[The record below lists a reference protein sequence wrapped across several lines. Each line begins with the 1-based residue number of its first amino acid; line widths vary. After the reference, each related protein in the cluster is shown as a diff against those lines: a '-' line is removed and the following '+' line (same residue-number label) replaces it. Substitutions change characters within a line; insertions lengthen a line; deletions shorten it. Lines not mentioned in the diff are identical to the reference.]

1 MDLMVSNLNE
11 TLIDSKI
18 TKIIFE
24 AIFEE
29 EKEIMII
36 DTERLEKLI
45 SSSISLTPI
54 IHRITSSQFRLLF
67 DKYGE
72 TPFINSGISVKYL
85 FDHVL
90 QQ

>member
-1 MDLMVSNLNE
+1 MDCITSNLQRKI
-11 TLIDSKI
+11 IDSQLI
-18 TKIIFE
+18 RTIYLSIFE
-24 AIFEE
+24 Q
-29 EKEIMII
+29 EKDNMKIDSEIL
-36 DTERLEKLI
+36 DKLI

-54 IHRITSSQFRLLF
+54 IHRITSSHIRLLF